1 MSDHLVKPVI
11 KRANS
16 VKQIG
21 SVVLD
26 NRVSN
31 YAVNRIED
39 VINVADKYVDI
50 YLPTA
55 EDQTDGKILF
65 FIYFIRHIHT

>member
-1 MSDHLVKPVI
+1 MSDHLVQPVM

-26 NRVSN
+26 NRVST
-31 YAVNRIED
+31 YAVHRIED
-39 VINVADKYVDI
+39 AINVADKYVDI
-50 YLPTA
+50 YLPTT
-55 EDQTDGKILF
+55 EDYTDGKTCLF
-65 FIYFIRHIHT
+65 L

>member
-1 MSDHLVKPVI
+1 MSDHLVKPVM

-39 VINVADKYVDI
+39 VINVADKYVDK
-50 YLPTA
+50 YLPTDN
-55 EDQTDGKILF
+55 DQTDGKKFYSL
-65 FIYFIRHIHT
+65 YFISHF